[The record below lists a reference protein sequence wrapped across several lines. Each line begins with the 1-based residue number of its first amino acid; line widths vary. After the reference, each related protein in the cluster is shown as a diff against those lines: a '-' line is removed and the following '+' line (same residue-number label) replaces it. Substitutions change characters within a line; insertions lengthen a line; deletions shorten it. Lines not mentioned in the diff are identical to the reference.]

1 MKTNFHEQK
10 FILLCYYPELYLIQ
24 KCALASTDILIIVP
38 SIMAVTFEKLVQEE
52 FGKSFNIKWT
62 HAKKRCVIDH
72 KENPDDLTACCC
84 PGCVQQYR
92 YTLALEVVP
101 GGAPKVNWRDEI
113 AGTFNRVQG
122 NMAASSGNTSQINSV
137 ARMNNTIVQKVSRIE
152 SRLLIE
158 HNNATAAATAPVEAE
173 TMEERGSIA
182 DEIAKLNKLRD
193 DGVLNDEEFEKAKAK
208 ALSQ

>member
-1 MKTNFHEQK
+1 
-10 FILLCYYPELYLIQ
+10 
-24 KCALASTDILIIVP
+24 
-38 SIMAVTFEKLVQEE
+38 MAVTFEKLVQEE

-72 KENPDDLTACCC
+72 KENPDELTACCC

-92 YTLALEVVP
+92 YTLTLEVVP
-101 GGAPKVNWRDEI
+101 GGAPKVIWIDEI
-113 AGTFNRVQG
+113 AGTFNHMQG
-122 NMAASSGNTSQINSV
+122 NMAASSGNTSQITGV

-158 HNNATAAATAPVEAE
+158 HTEVIPVEAE

-208 ALSQ
+208 VLSQ

>member
-1 MKTNFHEQK
+1 
-10 FILLCYYPELYLIQ
+10 
-24 KCALASTDILIIVP
+24 
-38 SIMAVTFEKLVQEE
+38 MAVTFEKLVQEE

-62 HAKKRCVIDH
+62 HAKKRCIIDH
-72 KENPDDLTACCC
+72 KQNPDDLTACCC

-92 YTLALEVVP
+92 YTLTLEVVP

-122 NMAASSGNTSQINSV
+122 NIAASSGNTSQINSV
-137 ARMNNTIVQKVSRIE
+137 SRMNNTIVQKVSRIE

-158 HNNATAAATAPVEAE
+158 HNNAPVEDE
-173 TMEERGSIA
+173 TMVERGSIA
-182 DEIAKLNKLRD
+182 DEISKLNKLRD

-208 ALSQ
+208 VLSQ